1 MIKKI
6 VDTNGQ
12 PWTTL
17 IKGDSIRFY
26 DGRYMHT
33 EYGQFVSEYHI
44 DTILNHGNYGL
55 NLDFGIPEWSISF
68 EGMKEIREWLKTI

>member
-12 PWTTL
+12 PWTVKVENDK
-17 IKGDSIRFY
+17 IKFY

-33 EYGQFVSEYHI
+33 AYGQHVNTYYIE
-44 DTILNHGNYGL
+44 TILKCKGHGFI
-55 NLDFGIPEWSISF
+55 LDLGIPEWSISF
-68 EGMKEIREWLKTI
+68 EGMKEIREWLNTL